1 MTQPPPLSLKV
12 LTIFHLSKGFRI
24 IGMVQKEKFNY
35 FDVGIY
41 VERFFNYFFIKDI
54 YKAHQLIWRD

>member
-1 MTQPPPLSLKV
+1 
-12 LTIFHLSKGFRI
+12 LSKGFRI